1 MRRAA
6 PDAAVAAGP
15 PGTLAW
21 TLAWDA
27 TGVQP
32 EAVGWSVTTDLG
44 YRVHLIDGAVTTW
57 DASLVADD
65 GTGTCAAL
73 KNHAGDQNETSAD
86 APRVESLVNPLPS
99 DTWALKSGL
108 LGRYCLGQV
117 VVARA
122 TPLVGT
128 DGRARVRDRVALAL
142 ALTWARGGGPATRL
156 EVQAPFGH
164 GALLALPGG
173 PIDFQQ
179 AGRRLTLVRSLAG
192 LFDGIDFETSTADNV
207 ARDVLR
213 ALLDGAEL
221 RGE

>member
-1 MRRAA
+1 MGR
-6 PDAAVAAGP
+6 D
-15 PGTLAW
+15 
-21 TLAWDA
+21 
-27 TGVQP
+27 GVRP

-44 YRVHLIDGAVTTW
+44 YRVHAIDGAVTGLGRL
-57 DASLVADD
+57 ARRRRRHPQHLR
-65 GTGTCAAL
+65 CAQEPR
-73 KNHAGDQNETSAD
+73 GDQNETSAD
-86 APRVESLVNPLPS
+86 ARVESLVNPLPS